1 MGINIGH
8 SGYYVLKKFYGWD
21 EDIIVKRLILIMML
35 EIPELHDINLSAFR
49 KHKGIRIKFKELG
62 YESILISGM
71 AANITR
77 QHKNRLRRKF

>member
-1 MGINIGH
+1 
-8 SGYYVLKKFYGWD
+8 
-21 EDIIVKRLILIMML
+21 MML